1 MHQSGSVEKRKH
13 EIWENPEGLTT
24 FLVSDE
30 SGDDS
35 RKLLEPGSK
44 LIKYIDASSY
54 FEAMTL
60 YYQFMDWGKYTTD
73 FEEDKLPYK

>member
-1 MHQSGSVEKRKH
+1 MYQSGSVEKRKH

-24 FLVSDE
+24 FLVSDA
-30 SGDDS
+30 SSDAS
-35 RKLLEPGSK
+35 RNLLEPGSK
-44 LIKYIDASSY
+44 LIKYIYASSH

-60 YYQFMDWGKYTTD
+60 YYQFMDWGTYTTN